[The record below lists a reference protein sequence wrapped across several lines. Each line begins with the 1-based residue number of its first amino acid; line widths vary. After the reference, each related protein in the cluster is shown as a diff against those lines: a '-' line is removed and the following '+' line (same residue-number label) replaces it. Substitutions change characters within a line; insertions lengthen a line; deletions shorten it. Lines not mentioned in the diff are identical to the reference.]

1 MNKKRKNIIDLNE
14 ISELRTYTLDGFE
27 QKVLIE
33 GRKKTNPIVIF
44 LHGGPGSPIPF
55 CEGCRGMFP
64 ELTERFIMVYW
75 DQLGCGINNRIID
88 DTFSIDSFVNMT
100 IDLVK
105 QIKDEFKQNE
115 INLFGVS
122 WGSILAARTAEEI
135 PELIHN
141 VIVYG
146 QVLKQLIFNDEI
158 FKALFNSNMP
168 KKNKDK
174 LSAMNQASE
183 HTSEDGKIIMK
194 WVNKYT
200 EGYQSKSG
208 GKTPMGKMIGGLLTS
223 PDYSFK
229 DFKAMV
235 INGYIKNTSLMK
247 ELIKIDLSE
256 TLQKITIPY
265 YILQGNTDLV
275 TPTKIISEFIK
286 KSENNNLHYIP
297 VNNSSHIPS
306 AEGMNIIID
315 NIFELF

>member
-14 ISELRTYTLDGFE
+14 ISELRTYTLNGFE

-88 DTFSIDSFVNMT
+88 DTFSIDSFVKMT

-122 WGSILAARTAEEI
+122 WGSILAARTAKEI
-135 PELIHN
+135 PEMIHN

-158 FKALFNSNMP
+158 SKALFDSNMP

-174 LSAMNQASE
+174 LAAMNQASE

-200 EGYQSKSG
+200 EGYQSKAVE
-208 GKTPMGKMIGGLLTS
+208 KLRWEK
-223 PDYSFK
+223 
-229 DFKAMV
+229 
-235 INGYIKNTSLMK
+235 
-247 ELIKIDLSE
+247 
-256 TLQKITIPY
+256 
-265 YILQGNTDLV
+265 
-275 TPTKIISEFIK
+275 
-286 KSENNNLHYIP
+286 
-297 VNNSSHIPS
+297 
-306 AEGMNIIID
+306 
-315 NIFELF
+315 

>member
-1 MNKKRKNIIDLNE
+1 
-14 ISELRTYTLDGFE
+14 
-27 QKVLIE
+27 
-33 GRKKTNPIVIF
+33 
-44 LHGGPGSPIPF
+44 
-55 CEGCRGMFP
+55 
-64 ELTERFIMVYW
+64 
-75 DQLGCGINNRIID
+75 
-88 DTFSIDSFVNMT
+88 
-100 IDLVK
+100 
-105 QIKDEFKQNE
+105 
-115 INLFGVS
+115 
-122 WGSILAARTAEEI
+122 
-135 PELIHN
+135 
-141 VIVYG
+141 
-146 QVLKQLIFNDEI
+146 
-158 FKALFNSNMP
+158 MP

-183 HTSEDGKIIMK
+183 HTSEDGKTIMK

-200 EGYQSKSG
+200 DGYQSKSG
-208 GKTPMGKMIGGLLTS
+208 GKTPMGKIIGGLLTS

-265 YILQGNTDLV
+265 YILQGYTDLV

>member
-14 ISELRTYTLDGFE
+14 ISELRTYTLNGFE

-88 DTFSIDSFVNMT
+88 DTFSIDSLVNMT

-122 WGSILAARTAEEI
+122 WGSILAAKTAKEI
-135 PELIHN
+135 PEMIHN

-146 QVLKQLIFNDEI
+146 QVLK
-158 FKALFNSNMP
+158 
-168 KKNKDK
+168 
-174 LSAMNQASE
+174 
-183 HTSEDGKIIMK
+183 
-194 WVNKYT
+194 
-200 EGYQSKSG
+200 
-208 GKTPMGKMIGGLLTS
+208 
-223 PDYSFK
+223 
-229 DFKAMV
+229 
-235 INGYIKNTSLMK
+235 
-247 ELIKIDLSE
+247 
-256 TLQKITIPY
+256 
-265 YILQGNTDLV
+265 
-275 TPTKIISEFIK
+275 
-286 KSENNNLHYIP
+286 
-297 VNNSSHIPS
+297 
-306 AEGMNIIID
+306 
-315 NIFELF
+315 